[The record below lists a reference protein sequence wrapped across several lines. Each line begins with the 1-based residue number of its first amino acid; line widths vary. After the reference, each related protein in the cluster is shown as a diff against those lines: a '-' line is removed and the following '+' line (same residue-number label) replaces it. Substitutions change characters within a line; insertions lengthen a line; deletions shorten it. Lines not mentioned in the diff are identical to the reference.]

1 MLNFHQYI
9 NESKTNTTIRYH
21 GSPYKFNKFKTADVF
36 LAKDKKEAM
45 RYGPIVYEVEYT
57 GKPKFQTNTI
67 EVIAPAQ
74 VKSLKIIERNPN
86 QKIYRT

>member
-1 MLNFHQYI
+1 MQSFTEFLN
-9 NESKTNTTIRYH
+9 EEAETTIRYH
-21 GSPYKFNKFKTADVF
+21 GSPYNFSKFKTADVF

-45 RYGPIVYEVEYT
+45 RYGPIVYEVEYA

-67 EVIAPAQ
+67 EVIAPSQ
-74 VKSLKIIERNPN
+74 VKNLKIIEHNPN

>member
-1 MLNFHQYI
+1 MRINDII
-9 NESKTNTTIRYH
+9 NEDEGYTVRYH
-21 GSPYKFNKFKTADVF
+21 GSPHKFDGFKTNDVF

-45 RYGPIVYEVEYT
+45 RYGPYVYEVTYA

-67 EVIAPAQ
+67 EVISPDQ
-74 VKSLKIIERNPN
+74 VINLKIVEHNPD